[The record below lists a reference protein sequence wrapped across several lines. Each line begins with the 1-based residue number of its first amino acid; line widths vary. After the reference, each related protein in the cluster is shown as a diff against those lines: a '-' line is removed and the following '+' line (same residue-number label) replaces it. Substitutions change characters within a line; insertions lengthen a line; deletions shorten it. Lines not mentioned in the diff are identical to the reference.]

1 MATGRYLNDA
11 LVPALGVGSIDGTN
25 DRFLVHDAS
34 ATSVAQVTASDV
46 LKRLLSSSDVSWMSS
61 LANLAAVDSAN
72 DKFAVWDASASA
84 WKLLTATEIL
94 DRLLTTLDPSAL
106 ANLSG
111 GINDIDHD
119 NDFFLVWDAS
129 AGVFK
134 TYWAGQTTRRLW
146 SGPKN
151 DITSTPYTV
160 TTADAGEVFTNTGSV
175 IAVTMNLP
183 AATAGLRFSFARVA
197 DYAIT
202 LDGNGSETINGATT
216 YTLSRAGRVD
226 VECFVNG
233 AWVVTQD
240 STTDDG
246 YSTQENF
253 TGNDTLTSGETGK
266 TCTNIGASA
275 TVTLTLPAAAS
286 GLWFRFVRSAAY
298 ELRVDPNGSET
309 IGEGG
314 AGKYLTI
321 QGSGAVTVRSFA
333 SGSWLV
339 VDDSAIF
346 NYEA

>member
-1 MATGRYLNDA
+1 MAVGKFLDDGTIA
-11 LVPALGVGSIDGTN
+11 SLGVGSIDGTN

-34 ATSVAQVTASDV
+34 ATAVVQVAASDV

-61 LANLAAVDSAN
+61 LANLAALDSAN
-72 DKFAVWDASASA
+72 DKFAVWDASATA

-106 ANLSG
+106 SNLTN

-119 NDFFLVWDAS
+119 NDFFLVWDAD

-146 SGPKN
+146 TGPKN
-151 DITSTPYTV
+151 DITTTPRTV
-160 TTADAGEVFTNTGSV
+160 TTAESGEVFTNTGAATA
-175 IAVTMNLP
+175 ITMNLP
-183 AATAGLRFSFARVA
+183 AATAGLRFSFVRVA

-202 LDGNGSETINGATT
+202 LDGNSAETINGATT
-216 YTLSRAGRVD
+216 YTLGRAGRVD

-246 YSTQENF
+246 YLTQENF
-253 TGNDTLTSGETGK
+253 TGNDTLTSAETGK

-275 TVTLTLPAAAS
+275 TVTLTLPAAAA

-298 ELRVDPNGSET
+298 ELRVDPNGSELV
-309 IGEGG
+309 GDGG
-314 AGKYLTI
+314 AGKYLTLL
-321 QGSGAVTVRSFA
+321 GTGAVTIRSFA

-339 VDDSAIF
+339 VEDSAPF